1 MKYRASQCF
10 VVAFIT
16 LGVLLF
22 VIQVP
27 LESALLSSEDVTLSR
42 SNVNQ
47 RIVTHRND
55 PDSSSRSSSSRNT
68 ETLRGSS
75 AAAESSTA
83 DVICSANDPLYTNGI
98 DYVLKVTGKSDRCSL
113 PEKYDAFLP
122 VDAQRHASE
131 CLAVDSC
138 VDVDLLRRTRAS
150 HRDIFGA
157 EDRCNEGKRFVIRN
171 FISPDECAAFQD
183 MHRRI
188 LRDHPSSVGNAGNPT
203 KGYGKVPITVND
215 SLSWMCNADEMELY
229 LNVTKR
235 MKNTLHSYFLPRNHD
250 RNVLDTDAINQLT
263 HLDARLPRNKGF
275 LYPANVHADNCVPM
289 RYFDKGESESSD
301 ALGPGEIQCDFSTHP
316 FPHRKFTTILYL
328 SDTIGL
334 TDEQLDMANFRDSLH
349 VQDISHRRLEEDAE
363 EEDERRHVSGS
374 IVEEENGHRNL
385 GSTPQSYKYRK
396 ALDTLTATQRDFV
409 EGNEY
414 ASVGGGLCFPK
425 WTEDRGADVD
435 VLDPEQALVSS
446 IAECR
451 RSPPQSKTGCCDKLL
466 QTRCGDLVAFSSGGE
481 NPHAVMPVL
490 TGKRLNIQ
498 TWWAPRKSPPFAN
511 CGMQKIAIAEEISET
526 CKTKNQDVFD
536 SAFVLGMGEPVRIYE
551 VSCKTY
557 SNGNRRCRH
566 ASAPFDDT
574 RRVAKKIMSKTPTVP
589 YLEDF
594 PVLAGILDDNMT
606 VKRLKSATTK
616 ADLSLTPRKKKSDYI
631 LAVLLTIARK
641 HGKDGKGYWDTTR
654 LLGSTSKLSVAC
666 KRAIEDD
673 DEALREWADFIF
685 TFQSKEMKEESDVFE
700 ICEECCP
707 VLFDIVMDAMKLDQL
722 KSRSNK
728 MDTKTGSTTKKDYTA
743 ALLATAGRRAAEHV
757 MKSKSR
763 RKNFSQ
769 TFDELLALLT
779 ARGKTNLKALK
790 VNKRLQATLEW
801 CQIVSL
807 KFEELLGG
815 KRLDFGGDVEDSPA
829 MNTRSKTRARAA
841 DRGRGLFK
849 RAIA

>member
-1 MKYRASQCF
+1 
-10 VVAFIT
+10 
-16 LGVLLF
+16 
-22 VIQVP
+22 
-27 LESALLSSEDVTLSR
+27 
-42 SNVNQ
+42 
-47 RIVTHRND
+47 
-55 PDSSSRSSSSRNT
+55 
-68 ETLRGSS
+68 
-75 AAAESSTA
+75 
-83 DVICSANDPLYTNGI
+83 
-98 DYVLKVTGKSDRCSL
+98 
-113 PEKYDAFLP
+113 
-122 VDAQRHASE
+122 
-131 CLAVDSC
+131 
-138 VDVDLLRRTRAS
+138 
-150 HRDIFGA
+150 
-157 EDRCNEGKRFVIRN
+157 
-171 FISPDECAAFQD
+171 
-183 MHRRI
+183 
-188 LRDHPSSVGNAGNPT
+188 
-203 KGYGKVPITVND
+203 
-215 SLSWMCNADEMELY
+215 
-229 LNVTKR
+229 
-235 MKNTLHSYFLPRNHD
+235 
-250 RNVLDTDAINQLT
+250 
-263 HLDARLPRNKGF
+263 
-275 LYPANVHADNCVPM
+275 M

-574 RRVAKKIMSKTPTVP
+574 RRVCTSSSTECIVLCKKTDGCVAASRATVSTLP
-589 YLEDF
+589 CTRGKGETENGDSDEVGRRECVLHLVTKKYLENW
-594 PVLAGILDDNMT
+594 GIGL
-606 VKRLKSATTK
+606 
-616 ADLSLTPRKKKSDYI
+616 LSSTGNFAYSTLQPYEYAPR
-631 LAVLLTIARK
+631 
-641 HGKDGKGYWDTTR
+641 
-654 LLGSTSKLSVAC
+654 
-666 KRAIEDD
+666 
-673 DEALREWADFIF
+673 
-685 TFQSKEMKEESDVFE
+685 
-700 ICEECCP
+700 
-707 VLFDIVMDAMKLDQL
+707 
-722 KSRSNK
+722 
-728 MDTKTGSTTKKDYTA
+728 
-743 ALLATAGRRAAEHV
+743 
-757 MKSKSR
+757 
-763 RKNFSQ
+763 
-769 TFDELLALLT
+769 
-779 ARGKTNLKALK
+779 
-790 VNKRLQATLEW
+790 
-801 CQIVSL
+801 
-807 KFEELLGG
+807 
-815 KRLDFGGDVEDSPA
+815 
-829 MNTRSKTRARAA
+829 
-841 DRGRGLFK
+841 
-849 RAIA
+849 